1 MKMRE
6 HVLVILPHPDDE
18 AFGAAGFI
26 AKNRKAGIPVTY
38 ACGTLGEM
46 GRNMG
51 NPLFANRE
59 TLPLIRKR
67 ELEAACKAMDIQDLR
82 MLGLRDKTLEF
93 EDDEQLADLME
104 KLIDEVNPTLI
115 LTFYPGHAVHPDHD
129 ACGEAV
135 IRALKRR
142 PIEKRPVTYCMA
154 FTNNRFDIIGKPDVS
169 INITDVAD
177 IKLQALKAHRSQ
189 TEGMLKDMEQKLLN
203 KDPKALFWFEKEE
216 FYTYKWDD

>member
-1 MKMRE
+1 MRE
-6 HVLVILPHPDDE
+6 HVLIILPHPDDE

-26 AKNRKAGIPVTY
+26 AKNRKAGVPVTY

-93 EDDEQLADLME
+93 EDDEQLANLME

-154 FTNNRFDIIGKPDVS
+154 FTNNRFDIIGKPDVC